1 VLGTED
7 PYYNIE
13 NEEKECA
20 YFSEIGFNVHRFE
33 GKHDIDSKTLL
44 GILQK

>member
-7 PYYNIE
+7 PYYTSE
-13 NEEKECA
+13 NEETECA
-20 YFSEIGFNVHRFE
+20 YFSEIGFNVHRFT

-44 GILQK
+44 EILQK